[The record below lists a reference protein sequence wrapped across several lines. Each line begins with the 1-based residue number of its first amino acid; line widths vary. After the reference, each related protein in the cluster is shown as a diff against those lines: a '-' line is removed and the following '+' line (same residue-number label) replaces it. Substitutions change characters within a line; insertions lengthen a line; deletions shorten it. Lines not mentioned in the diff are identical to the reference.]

1 MSRNASA
8 RGVVGL
14 TLLVFVLAGCGGG
27 GGGETHALG
36 EEVVV
41 GYSDP
46 STTDGART
54 TLGVTVLAVRQGSQE
69 DITQHG
75 FEVDEESQNTIP
87 YYVDV
92 RYENQGETAVTRNID
107 VSLEDA
113 DGNLISSTLI
123 FNYGDQPF
131 PPCEAVTEG
140 ELAPGE
146 TYESCT
152 LVLVPEGVEIATVSF
167 LSDKGPG
174 EEPEFV
180 YWEIGS

>member
-1 MSRNASA
+1 MFA
-8 RGVVGL
+8 
-14 TLLVFVLAGCGGG
+14 LAGCGSG

-36 EEVVV
+36 EKVVV

-46 STTDGART
+46 STADGART

-69 DITQHG
+69 DLTRHG

-92 RYENQGETAVTRNID
+92 RYENQGEATVTRSID

-131 PPCEAVTEG
+131 PPCEALTEG

-167 LSDKGPG
+167 LSDNGPN
-174 EEPEFV
+174 EEPEFI
-180 YWEIGS
+180 YWKIGS